1 MTYNKS
7 ANLFVYYC
15 TLFLPITFIIGSFFV
30 NFISIIISLFTL
42 FFFLRFKKFSFYY
55 NKPYNFFFI
64 LFVLFLVSSGFS
76 DYKLSSLEN
85 SFSYLL
91 NIFLFIGLSLFILDN
106 DEKKF
111 QLSKIVFLLVILL
124 CIDSFF
130 QKIFGFNL
138 IGYPV
143 QQAGRLT
150 SFFKDEQ
157 IPGSIIFKLSPFV
170 IYYIYQEK
178 NKIMQNCKYIVIF
191 FVYFSILLSGERSAS
206 VLSTLAIF
214 IILNFNKL
222 NKKLLFI
229 YSTFFLIIFM
239 ILFNMK
245 NSVIKERLFY
255 TIEQSKNN
263 VYLSLYNNSLN
274 IFKKNIF
281 VGTGPQSYRYECA
294 KISKSC
300 SNHPHNFVLELL
312 SDTGL
317 FSPLFFFISLLSII
331 FYKIKQLKDRFIKS
345 VIVSYSILFFF
356 PLIPTGSFF
365 TSFHMTLTW
374 FTLGFLFSLK
384 NIKLI

>member
-1 MTYNKS
+1 MTHNKI
-7 ANLFVYYC
+7 ANLFIYYC
-15 TLFLPITFIIGSFFV
+15 TLFLPITFILGSFFV
-30 NFISIIISLFTL
+30 NFISILISLFIL

-64 LFVLFLVSSGFS
+64 LFILFIVSSYFS

-91 NIFLFIGLSLFILDN
+91 NIFLFIGLSLFILD
-106 DEKKF
+106 DDKKKF
-111 QLSKIVFLLVILL
+111 QLSKIVFFLVMLL
-124 CIDSFF
+124 CVDSYF
-130 QKIFGFNL
+130 QRIFGFNL

-178 NKIMQNCKYIVIF
+178 NKIIQICKYLVLF
-191 FVYFSILLSGERSAS
+191 FVYFAILISGERSAS
-206 VLSTLAIF
+206 VLSTLVIF
-214 IILNFNKL
+214 IILIFNFKKL
-222 NKKLLFI
+222 NKKLLFT

-245 NSVIKERLFY
+245 NSVIKERIFY
-255 TIEQSKNN
+255 TVQQSKNN
-263 VYLSLYNNSLN
+263 VYLSYYSNSLN

-281 VGTGPQSYRYECA
+281 FGTGPQSYRYECA

-300 SNHPHNFVLELL
+300 SNHPHNFALELL
-312 SDTGL
+312 SDSGL

-331 FYKIKQLKDRFIKS
+331 FYKIKSLENKLIKS
-345 VIVSYSILFFF
+345 IIISYSILFFF

-365 TSFHMTLTW
+365 GSFHMTLSW

-384 NIKLI
+384 KI

>member
-1 MTYNKS
+1 MTHNKI
-7 ANLFVYYC
+7 ANLFIYYC
-15 TLFLPITFIIGSFFV
+15 TLFLPITFILGSFFV
-30 NFISIIISLFTL
+30 NFISILISLFIL
-42 FFFLRFKKFSFYY
+42 FFFLRFRKFSFYY

-64 LFVLFLVSSGFS
+64 LFILFIVSSYFS

-91 NIFLFIGLSLFILDN
+91 NIFLFIGLSLFILD
-106 DEKKF
+106 DDKKKF
-111 QLSKIVFLLVILL
+111 QLSKIVFFLVMLL
-124 CIDSFF
+124 CVDSYF
-130 QKIFGFNL
+130 QRIFGFNL

-178 NKIMQNCKYIVIF
+178 NKIIQICKYLILF
-191 FVYFSILLSGERSAS
+191 FVYFAILISGERSAS
-206 VLSTLAIF
+206 VLSTLVIF
-214 IILNFNKL
+214 IILIFNFKKL
-222 NKKLLFI
+222 NKKLLFT
-229 YSTFFLIIFM
+229 YSTFFLVIFM

-245 NSVIKERLFY
+245 NSVIKERVFY
-255 TIEQSKNN
+255 TVQQSKNN
-263 VYLSLYNNSLN
+263 VYLSYYSNSLN

-281 VGTGPQSYRYECA
+281 FGTGPQSYRYECA

-300 SNHPHNFVLELL
+300 SNHPHNFALELL
-312 SDTGL
+312 SDSGL

-331 FYKIKQLKDRFIKS
+331 FYKIKSLENKLTKS
-345 VIVSYSILFFF
+345 IIISYSILFFF

-365 TSFHMTLTW
+365 GSFHMTLSW

-384 NIKLI
+384 KI